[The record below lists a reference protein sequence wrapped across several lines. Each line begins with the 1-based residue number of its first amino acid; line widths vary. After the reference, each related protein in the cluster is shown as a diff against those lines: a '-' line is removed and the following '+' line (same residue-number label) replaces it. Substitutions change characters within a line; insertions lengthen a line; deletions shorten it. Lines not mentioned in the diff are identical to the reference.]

1 MDITQVDKA
10 FEIKP
15 IEEPDV
21 EWFEIPQAPFALH
34 GVYYDEAD
42 GWFRR
47 MPQQAAESVNKGV
60 AWGSLCSAGGRVRF
74 MTNSPYVAIK
84 FVERAMPAMWNMPWI
99 GSCGFSVYSG
109 GECRG
114 IISSR
119 PNDLNV
125 VDNKFAFEGI
135 LHLPTLSLEEI
146 TIHMP
151 LYNYVHKMYIGL
163 KKGSVVQE
171 PKPYAYEKPVVF
183 YGSSITQGGC
193 ASHPGNDYQSF
204 LSRKLH
210 FDFVNL
216 GFSGNAKGEEAMC
229 DYLASLDCSVFVL
242 DYDHNAPNVEH
253 LKNTHFNLYET
264 VRKANPKTP
273 IVLISAPDFDRD
285 KNDRAKRRS
294 VIYQTYKQAKKQ
306 GDKLV
311 WFIDG
316 EKLYGKHER
325 SACTVDGVHPNDL
338 GFYRM
343 AQNIASVLKKALKKS
358 K

>member
-1 MDITQVDKA
+1 MDITQVDKN

-15 IEEPDV
+15 INEPDV
-21 EWFEIPQAPFALH
+21 EWFEIPQAPFSLH
-34 GVYYDEAD
+34 GVSYDEKE
-42 GWFRR
+42 GIFRR
-47 MPQQAAESVNKGV
+47 MPQEIAENVSKGV
-60 AWGSLCSAGGRVRF
+60 AWGARCSAGGRVQF

-99 GSCGFSVYSG
+99 GSCGFSIYSG
-109 GECRG
+109 GEFSGVIACRPSG
-114 IISSR
+114 FT
-119 PNDLNV
+119 V
-125 VDNKFAFEGI
+125 VDDKYAFEGI
-135 LHLPTLSLEEI
+135 HYLPTLCLEEI

-151 LYNYVHKMYIGL
+151 LYNYVYKMYIGL

-204 LSRKLH
+204 LSRWLG
-210 FDFVNL
+210 FDFINL

-316 EKLYGKHER
+316 EKLFEKIER
-325 SACTVDGVHPNDL
+325 TACTVDGSHPNDL

-343 AQNIASVLKKALKKS
+343 AKIIAPVLKKALKKC

>member
-1 MDITQVDKA
+1 MDITQVDKN

-15 IEEPDV
+15 INEPDV

-34 GVYYDEAD
+34 GVSYDEND

-47 MPQQAAESVNKGV
+47 MPQEIAESVSKGV
-60 AWGSLCSAGGRVRF
+60 AWGARCSAGGRVRF

-99 GSCGFSVYSG
+99 GSCGFSIYSG
-109 GECRG
+109 GEFSGVIACRPSG
-114 IISSR
+114 FT
-119 PNDLNV
+119 V
-125 VDNKFAFEGI
+125 VDDKYAFEGI
-135 LHLPTLSLEEI
+135 HYLPTLCLEEI

-151 LYNYVHKMYIGL
+151 LYNYVYKMYIGL

-204 LSRKLH
+204 LSRKLN
-210 FDFVNL
+210 FDFINL
-216 GFSGNAKGEEAMC
+216 GFSGNARGEEPMR
-229 DYLASLDCSVFVL
+229 DYLASLDMSVFVL
-242 DYDHNAPNVEH
+242 DYDYNAPNVEH
-253 LKNTHFNLYET
+253 LENTHYATYEA
-264 VRKANPKTP
+264 VRKAQPKTP
-273 IVLISAPDFDRD
+273 IIMLSKPDFEF
-285 KNDRAKRRS
+285 KKSESVERRR
-294 VIYQTYKQAKKQ
+294 VIYQTFKQAKKQ

-316 EKLYGKHER
+316 ETLFGKHER
-325 SACTVDGVHPNDL
+325 SACTVDGAHPNDL

-343 AQNIASVLKKALKKS
+343 AKTIAPILKKALKKR